1 MVNIFVYIEIKILFV
16 LKFLFVKYRNFQ
28 NTFHEDWQYFDTLL
42 CQLYTDQRILGSEDM
57 ISKASTSF
65 EQDSRIKII
74 KIHQADLNPP

>member
-1 MVNIFVYIEIKILFV
+1 MSI
-16 LKFLFVKYRNFQ
+16 
-28 NTFHEDWQYFDTLL
+28 
-42 CQLYTDQRILGSEDM
+42 LYTDQRIIGSEDM